1 MSLLLSATTGGAV
14 SVSGASTLDDF
25 VSSGLELQPQSAA
38 VSISGASFLDDFTST
53 GLIQPVIAVS
63 GASFLDSFTSTGLI
77 QPIVSLSGSSFLDN
91 FTSSGLIQPII
102 AVSGASTLDDFVSAG
117 LEIQPQS
124 ASINISGVSF
134 LDDFVSTGLVI
145 QPAIAITG
153 ASFLD
158 GFTSTGLIQPTIA
171 VSGASL
177 LDDFTSTGLIQP
189 VIALSG
195 ASFLDD
201 FTSTGFIE
209 PQPASATITGGN
221 SYLDGFV
228 SAGLEIQPTQEQGT
242 LGGIPVGNYYYRER
256 HQPLR
261 AQKEAQKQREIVE
274 YDNNPPYLQK
284 NEANLPFA
292 LQKAENETRKAKAR
306 AVKRAQK
313 RLFDA
318 EQVML
323 QAKDELDEANM
334 RLIAYLERQE
344 AEIEEEDIIVR
355 MIMELL

>member
-158 GFTSTGLIQPTIA
+158 GFTS
-171 VSGASL
+171 S
-177 LDDFTSTGLIQP
+177 GLIQP

-195 ASFLDD
+195 ASFLDN
-201 FTSTGFIE
+201 FTSTGLIE
-209 PQPASATITGGN
+209 PQPASATISGGN
-221 SYLDGFV
+221 SYLDDFV

-261 AQKEAQKQREIVE
+261 AQKEAQKRQEIVR
-274 YDNNPPYLQK
+274 YDNNPPYLQ
-284 NEANLPFA
+284 ETSDLPIDESLLADNLPFA

-318 EQVML
+318 EQAML

-344 AEIEEEDIIVR
+344 AEIEEEDIIIR
-355 MIMELL
+355 LIMELL